1 MRAGRRA
8 GAEAGSRAFAALRG
22 RGLRGRGGGWPAGS
36 PGAIVEGKG
45 ALPRSASVRGRG
57 GTDGVRLRLKP
68 YSPRRGP
75 PGSWQDEGERARGG
89 WGTGE
94 AVTRSKGSPHSRR
107 ASLVSSKNPYVI
119 SSSFI
124 KE

>member
-45 ALPRSASVRGRG
+45 ALPRSASVRRERGDGRRPSA
-57 GTDGVRLRLKP
+57 TETVQ
-68 YSPRRGP
+68 SPP
-75 PGSWQDEGERARGG
+75 
-89 WGTGE
+89 
-94 AVTRSKGSPHSRR
+94 R
-107 ASLVSSKNPYVI
+107 ASWIVAG
-119 SSSFI
+119 
-124 KE
+124 